1 MILGE
6 ITARFLSYQGHKVKR
21 EYYVNDAGRQIDLLL
36 VSVLLSHIGKSK
48 HIFLD
53 EKENEDGHM
62 LTYKGAYI
70 DNVATSL
77 RDNLKQID
85 KKSIMSLLNKPI
97 DSLIEYLKKRDDY
110 LQIRKSLVDEIINNY
125 IRKDLTAVG
134 INFDSWYNESEL
146 YKNGILDEF
155 LKFSKTKI

>member
-1 MILGE
+1 M
-6 ITARFLSYQGHKVKR
+6 
-21 EYYVNDAGRQIDLLL
+21 
-36 VSVLLSHIGKSK
+36 SHIGKSM

-53 EKENEDGHM
+53 EKENKDGHM

-97 DSLIEYLKKRDDY
+97 DSLIQYLKR
-110 LQIRKSLVDEIINNY
+110 
-125 IRKDLTAVG
+125 T
-134 INFDSWYNESEL
+134 
-146 YKNGILDEF
+146 
-155 LKFSKTKI
+155 